1 MIVEML
7 KSSHMLMSI
16 LFFMDKMY
24 KSSFESEG
32 FWASKS
38 WAGVGLM
45 VLEIT
50 SVGKKLIGILQ
61 RLSS

>member
-24 KSSFESEG
+24 KSSFESED